1 VLNVGVTHP
10 VLDRT
15 GIVALVGQR
24 VTAAVPKHVEMDG
37 VLGEASALGD
47 VLELLVQGVAG
58 ERAAALGLEDVRSL
72 GLSVQL
78 TQGADLVAF
87 ERVDAGAAA
96 LDALDVKHGI
106 AGVELDLRP
115 FEVGQLLAAQAV
127 PVRDQDQGGVAMAV
141 TARAR
146 GLNKLV
152 DLGGGQVFALAC
164 SRKGKVATGPTAVL
178 LVAAKDLRFQ
188 ASEARRGPGSA
199 ASSDGAQSSSRR
211 ARSSAD
217 EVINAIERY
226 DAHQN

>member
-1 VLNVGVTHP
+1 MLNGAGV
-10 VLDRT
+10 
-15 GIVALVGQR
+15 VALVGQR

-78 TQGADLVAF
+78 AQGADLVAF

-127 PVRDQDQGGVAMAV
+127 PVRDQDQGGVAMTV

-146 GLNKLV
+146 GLSAAV
-152 DLGGGQVFALAC
+152 RYSRWRISAL
-164 SRKGKVATGPTAVL
+164 RGRPPTFL
-178 LVAAKDLRFQ
+178 LSVR
-188 ASEARRGPGSA
+188 EAGSA
-199 ASSDGAQSSSRR
+199 WRMD
-211 ARSSAD
+211 
-217 EVINAIERY
+217 IEEPCGLG
-226 DAHQN
+226 